1 MKHTAAKLSR
11 RNRGFSL
18 VEVVLAVGIAATTVV
33 LLISLLPTGM
43 DQIRASANQMATAR
57 ILRWVSQDL
66 QMRDFDEW
74 ANNASAITYKFDAG
88 GDPVQGGKV
97 DDVNS
102 IYTVKVS
109 PDTSGS
115 VSGVD
120 LPGSARNNFLRQAT
134 VAISDRIGDD
144 PFSDPRRVWKRA
156 VTVVRMEKTEV
167 GGATAASL

>member
-1 MKHTAAKLSR
+1 MKLITHRPCRS
-11 RNRGFSL
+11 RGFSL

-33 LLISLLPTGM
+33 MLISLLPTGM
-43 DQIRASANQMATAR
+43 DQMRASSNQMATAR

-97 DDVNS
+97 DEVNS
-102 IYTVKVS
+102 IYTVQVS
-109 PDTSGS
+109 PDTTGS

-120 LPGSARNNFLRQAT
+120 LPGNARNGFLRQAT
-134 VAISDRIGDD
+134 VAISDSPGTD
-144 PFSDPRRVWKRA
+144 PFNDPRRVWKRA

-167 GGATAASL
+167 AGPAAASL